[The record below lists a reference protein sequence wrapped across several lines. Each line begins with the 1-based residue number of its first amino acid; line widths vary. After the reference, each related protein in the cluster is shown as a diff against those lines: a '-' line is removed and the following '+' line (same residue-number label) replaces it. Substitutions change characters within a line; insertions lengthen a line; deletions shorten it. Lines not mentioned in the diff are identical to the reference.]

1 MATAKS
7 TMKKGELRHIHI
19 EPATDGSAVLRL
31 SKKSTEGKNK
41 GPWLSDSS
49 EETHT
54 HPTPEEAGK
63 HVTEILRQHFHKES
77 PKATDSAADK
87 KKWGNKSAT
96 GKSEPMSDDGPDAE
110 LA

>member
-1 MATAKS
+1 MQGKS
-7 TMKKGELRHIHI
+7 TVKKGQLRHLRI
-19 EPATDGSAVLRL
+19 EPAKDGTAIGHVHMH
-31 SKKSTEGKNK
+31 STEGKNK
-41 GPWLSDSS
+41 GPWLQDSS
-49 EETHT
+49 EEPNTYSS
-54 HPTPEEAGK
+54 PEEAGK
-63 HVTEILRQHFHKES
+63 HVTELLRQHFHKDS